1 MSTRLKIRCVSEQD
15 FGSTVKQMI
24 DGALE
29 DTEQLTKLER
39 AIYEEWYFKKMDE
52 IRETKNQVEQYKK
65 ELKNDSPDCVACHEN
80 QSNTNS
86 SVHWKPSVIDN
97 EVHELE
103 ELNTQKCISKNLN
116 DFPTSNQAEQLSE
129 LSHDEYLRDIQ
140 KEEDSEAIAAPV
152 VHTIRRIK
160 PNKRITKIVRLSNT
174 SDTDV
179 HDNVSENYLVL
190 RLKDCVRTSTNLTA
204 SHSTVRTLNEPL
216 VEINEEKKKELATS
230 ENSQIQESP
239 ELIEVW
245 RGQMNVKNETAND
258 QKLKT
263 DKSKKKRTNRTA
275 VGEAAFEI
283 WKRAKNARYSRIF
296 KEEQKMKQLERV
308 EKLNEEERKRNAYET
323 CRRVRKQ
330 RDEQRK
336 LNSLKKRVM
345 QEVKEAAQRE
355 LHAKEIANAQAF
367 KSWKRQKDDESKK
380 RRMMTYNQQYYQ
392 QQTQM
397 TRQIQGFDTF
407 NLWLNQLDCV
417 LHQKYLRER
426 RHLVRS
432 FYCQPVYYGSTAIS
446 T

>member
-140 KEEDSEAIAAPV
+140 KEEDSEVSAPV

-204 SHSTVRTLNEPL
+204 SHSTKMRLQTIKNSRLINRSKCCKKINLN
-216 VEINEEKKKELATS
+216 IF
-230 ENSQIQESP
+230 
-239 ELIEVW
+239 
-245 RGQMNVKNETAND
+245 TAIIYFR
-258 QKLKT
+258 
-263 DKSKKKRTNRTA
+263 KKRTNRTA